1 MLRTSMISAALAAA
15 LFAAP
20 AALAQTPPPPPPPG
34 ATTQAL
40 PFVKTAGASDLYEI
54 ESSRVALRK
63 TRSAEV
69 REFAN
74 MLIQHHTKTSADTMA
89 AAKAAGLN
97 PPKPMLMPAHRK
109 QISELNA
116 ASAADFDRVYLA
128 QQLPAHQAALALMQG
143 YAGNG
148 DKPQLKQAA
157 TGAVPIIQSHIDRI
171 HQLHTR

>member
-1 MLRTSMISAALAAA
+1 MLRTSMVSLGLAAA

-34 ATTQAL
+34 ATTQAM

-69 REFAN
+69 RELAT
-74 MLIQHHTKTSADTMA
+74 MLIRHHTKTSADTMA
-89 AAKAAGLN
+89 AALAARVK
-97 PPKPMLMPAHRK
+97 PPKPMLMPEHRA
-109 QISELNA
+109 QIAELNA

-143 YAGNG
+143 YASGG
-148 DKPQLKQAA
+148 DKPQLRKAA

-171 HQLHTR
+171 NQLQAR